1 MSPSTGVTAVM
12 PTGVLNSLVAAV
24 KEDPAGL
31 PAAVRQRV
39 QRSQDAENVTM
50 MGGWTSEQPPAT
62 H

>member
-1 MSPSTGVTAVM
+1 MSPKSTLGVTAVM
-12 PTGVLNSLVAAV
+12 PTDVLNGLVEAI

-31 PAAVRQRV
+31 PTAVQRRI

-50 MGGWTSEQPPAT
+50 MGGWTTTAT